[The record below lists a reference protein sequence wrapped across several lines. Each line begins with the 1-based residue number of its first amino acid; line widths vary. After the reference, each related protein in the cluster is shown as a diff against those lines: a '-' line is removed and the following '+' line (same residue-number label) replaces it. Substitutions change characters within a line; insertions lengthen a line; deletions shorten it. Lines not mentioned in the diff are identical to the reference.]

1 MEEIKAF
8 SFFLAFDHH
17 LGEFIIF
24 LHNLRNIFLPDRIR
38 ITFISNNRFNRHL
51 FESEVCKMHDIIG
64 EIQIISCKCT
74 TNVIFFL
81 ISAFCKFLELRN
93 DQIITSFSISKRT
106 HLIIDL
112 FTSIQAQHYIVHFF
126 IYKFLNF
133 II

>member
-1 MEEIKAF
+1 
-8 SFFLAFDHH
+8 
-17 LGEFIIF
+17 
-24 LHNLRNIFLPDRIR
+24 
-38 ITFISNNRFNRHL
+38 
-51 FESEVCKMHDIIG
+51 MHDIIG

-106 HLIIDL
+106 HLIIDF